1 MPDTEKLIIAIDGYS
16 SCGKSTFARLI
27 AQRLGYIYID
37 TGSMYR
43 AVTLFALRNSFISEN
58 KFDKKGLEDSLEK
71 VNIHFVKNVTTE
83 KNDIFLNNENVETEI
98 RRMEISKFVSQVS
111 QIKSVRFKMVDLQR
125 GMTKDKGL
133 VMDGRDIGTVVFP
146 NADIKIFMTA
156 DTGVR
161 VRRRYDELIAK
172 GDKVTLEEIKT
183 NLLKRDKLDTTRKES
198 PLKKAPD
205 AFILDNSNMTFDEEM
220 DWFMRIFNVKTEE
233 LKN

>member
-1 MPDTEKLIIAIDGYS
+1 
-16 SCGKSTFARLI
+16 
-27 AQRLGYIYID
+27 
-37 TGSMYR
+37 
-43 AVTLFALRNSFISEN
+43 
-58 KFDKKGLEDSLEK
+58 
-71 VNIHFVKNVTTE
+71 
-83 KNDIFLNNENVETEI
+83 
-98 RRMEISKFVSQVS
+98 
-111 QIKSVRFKMVDLQR
+111 MVDLQR